1 MSLLSSNTDES
12 PQHGVQRNNMTEKA
26 KEEDTDLSVSL
37 IHDSGDLDF
46 FPPHFQESIPPTAKE
61 DYQWDPG
68 GQEVNSS

>member
-1 MSLLSSNTDES
+1 MCYYFLRTLMNHRSTKHPDMKSN
-12 PQHGVQRNNMTEKA
+12 VM

-37 IHDSGDLDF
+37 IYDSGDLDL
-46 FPPHFQESIPPTAKE
+46 FPPHFQKSLPPTAKE

>member
-1 MSLLSSNTDES
+1 MKSN
-12 PQHGVQRNNMTEKA
+12 VM

-37 IHDSGDLDF
+37 IYDSGDLDL
-46 FPPHFQESIPPTAKE
+46 FPPHFQKSLPPTAKE